1 MYERGIWFKPD
12 LVARIELMA
21 FAEHRDDLLAAE
33 LGEHLSF
40 RPRRLHHH
48 DLGFRAVVRDG
59 EMLGPD
65 TVDRRPA
72 VGIGRR
78 SGERQFYAVRSLE
91 AGAAIKLHLAMQEI
105 HRRRANKTGDELVVG
120 AVVKFE

>member
-1 MYERGIWFKPD
+1 MNERGIWFKPD
-12 LVARIELMA
+12 LVARIELMT
-21 FAEHRDDLLAAE
+21 FAEYRDHLLAAE
-33 LGEHLSF
+33 LGEHLGL

-72 VGIGRR
+72 VGIRR
-78 SGERQFYAVRSLE
+78 CSGQRQLPAVRALE
-91 AGAAIKLHLAMQEI
+91 ARTAIPLDLAVQEI
-105 HRRRANKTGDELVVG
+105 HRRRADKTGDE
-120 AVVKFE
+120 